1 MRRSL
6 KILAWTAG
14 GLALLLML
22 LIGTVLILGNTS
34 AGRVQIEK
42 LVARLTSGNVQLS
55 GLAGAFPTH
64 LTLEELK
71 LKDDAGVWLTAKKI
85 ELDWTPWSY
94 LEGRLQID
102 RLQVASVDMERLPQ
116 SSSTSASTSHGE
128 PSIPRIDVAQASL
141 NLVHLGAAMAGA
153 PTTLAANGSA
163 HLRSVRDMLFDA
175 SARRIDG
182 DGQYELHL
190 HFDAQRMDA
199 ALKLHEPA
207 NGPLENI
214 LSLPGLGALEA
225 TLNLAGLRSAERL
238 DLSLQAGELK
248 GHAEGSLNLSDLS
261 ADLAFA
267 FESAAVSPR
276 PDLGWDR
283 GVLRGRWH
291 GSVRSLNAEGHLEV
305 TRLRVPGQ
313 LQAAALTADLAADR
327 GKTDLHALI
336 QGLRIPGSQPK
347 LLEAD
352 PVKIDATVRLDDPA
366 RRVELTASHRLFVLK
381 GQAVTTGEQS
391 STLELRLPNLA
402 PLAAYAA
409 QDLRGSA
416 VINAQLAG
424 YPAATRIKLDANATL
439 TSGTQAWAGAVG
451 DRPRLEFSGVFK
463 DDSLSIDS
471 AKLSGRAILLS
482 ARGSVGTRGIDAR
495 WELSLP
501 DLSTVSA
508 VLAGNLKG
516 EGSVQGPMTALAADA
531 KLSSTLSLRG
541 SPSGDLTASVKARGL
556 PSAPNG
562 TLAVTGVLDEAPLN
576 LDISM
581 ERTAERV
588 FRADIHHA
596 TWKSAQAAGDLSLA
610 TDKQQVHGQ
619 ITLTIAQL
627 QDLQRLLGVEIAGS
641 LAGNL
646 ALQPDGQRTRARL
659 QVDAKDLT
667 LSGLAGS
674 VHVAGDGFTDSFAFK
689 AGLDLP
695 KLNGVAVNLGASGN
709 FNLDAQEIS
718 VASALGSYGGQ
729 EIRLLEPARI
739 YFGNGI
745 AVDLLKL
752 GAQKAELDVQGQIS
766 PTLAL
771 RATLR
776 QVQPALVNVFL
787 PNLLAAG
794 VIEAHADLHGSFK
807 APTGQIAVNA
817 LGVQSADDAA
827 LGLPPAN
834 IHVTAGLRGHT
845 ADIDARLD
853 AGSASQLTALGQ
865 APLAADGE
873 VDMKINGKVDVGLMN
888 AFLEARGQHASGQLD
903 IDATVTGNVAE
914 PEITGTLDLTNG
926 KINDYGRGVSL
937 TDIAAQ
943 IVGNHGTLQIKSFTA
958 AAAPGTVSMSGSVG
972 ILQKGIPVD
981 LQITARNA
989 QPLVS
994 KLITSNLNADLTIKG
1009 TARER
1014 LDVAGSMRLNRT
1026 LIGIPNGLP
1035 LNVAVLDVRRRG
1047 KKATVVRE
1055 KPLIIGLN
1063 VAVHAPDEIL
1073 VQGRGLDARMH
1084 GDLQISGT
1092 TDSPLVNGGFDL
1104 ERGTFSLASG
1114 RLNFTDGSVTFNGA
1128 GLQNKIDPTLDFT
1141 AQATIGDTTVIMHI
1155 TGLADAPVFDFSSNP
1170 AGKQQDDIMALLLFG
1185 APTQQLT
1192 PLQLAQVGAALASMS
1207 GVGGSNSLN
1216 PLVKI
1221 QKSLGLDRL
1230 NIGAGTTNPQTGQD
1244 TGASIEAGRYVSK
1257 RVYIEAKQST
1267 AGTSQLEADVDLT
1280 KHLRLQ
1286 TRLGNGTAVQ
1296 GTTPDNDPGTS
1307 IGLIYRFEY

>member
-1 MRRSL
+1 VRRSL
-6 KILAWTAG
+6 KIIAWVAG
-14 GLALLLML
+14 GLALLLTL
-22 LIGTVLILGNTS
+22 VVGSVLILGNTS

-42 LVARLTSGNVQLS
+42 LVARLTGGNVQLS
-55 GLAGAFPTH
+55 GLAGSFPSH

-71 LKDDAGVWLTAKKI
+71 LKDAAGVWLTAKKI
-85 ELDWTPWSY
+85 ELDWTPWDY

-116 SSSTSASTSHGE
+116 GPSTPSPGE
-128 PSIPRIDVAQASL
+128 ASIPRIDVAQASL
-141 NLVHLGAAMAGA
+141 NLVHLGAALAGA

-175 SARRIDG
+175 SARRMDG

-190 HFDAQRMDA
+190 HFDVQHMDA

-214 LSLPGLGALEA
+214 LSLPGLGALDA
-225 TLNLAGLRSAERL
+225 TLNLSGPRAAERL
-238 DLSLQAGELK
+238 ELSLQAGELK
-248 GHAEGSLNLSDLS
+248 GHAEGSLNVNDLS

-267 FESAAVSPR
+267 FESAAMSPR
-276 PDLGWDR
+276 PDLGWER
-283 GVLRGRWH
+283 GVLRGRWL
-291 GSVRSLNAEGHLEV
+291 GSLRSLNADGHLEV
-305 TRLRVPGQ
+305 ARLRVPGQ
-313 LQAAALTADLAADR
+313 LQVAALSADLAAER
-327 GKTDLHALI
+327 GKADLHALI

-352 PVKIDATVRLDDPA
+352 PVKIDASVRLDDPA
-366 RRVELTASHRLFVLK
+366 RRVEVTASHRLFDLK
-381 GQAVTTGEQS
+381 GQAITAGEQS
-391 STLELRLPNLA
+391 ATLDLRLPNLT

-424 YPAATRIKLDANATL
+424 YPATTRIKLDANATL
-439 TSGTQAWAGAVG
+439 TPGTQVWAAAVG
-451 DRPRLEFSGVFK
+451 DRARLEFSGAFK
-463 DDSLSIDS
+463 DDSLSIDT
-471 AKLSGRAILLS
+471 AKLSGRAIVLS
-482 ARGSVGTRGIDAR
+482 AKGSIGSRAIDGR

-501 DLSTVSA
+501 DLSIVSA

-516 EGSVQGPMTALAADA
+516 VGSVQGPMTALTADA
-531 KLSSTLSLRG
+531 KVTSSLSVRG
-541 SPSGDLTASVKARGL
+541 SQSGDLAADVKVRGL

-562 TLAVTGVLDEAPLN
+562 TLAATGTLDGAPLN
-576 LDISM
+576 VDVDVSM
-581 ERTAERV
+581 ERTPERV
-588 FRADIHHA
+588 LHAVIHRAA
-596 TWKSAQAAGDLSLA
+596 WKSAHAEGDLNLT
-610 TDKQQVHGQ
+610 TDKQQLHGQ
-619 ITLTIAQL
+619 LTVSVAQL
-627 QDLQRLLGVEIAGS
+627 QDLQRLLGVDIAGS

-646 ALQPDGQRTRARL
+646 GLQPDGARTRARL

-667 LSGLAGS
+667 FSGLAGS
-674 VHVAGDGFTDSFAFK
+674 VHLAGEGFTDAFAFK
-689 AGLDLP
+689 AGVDLP
-695 KLNGVAVNLGASGN
+695 KLNGVAVSLGASGN

-718 VASALGSYGGQ
+718 VASALGSYAGQ

-739 YFGNGI
+739 HFGNEI

-771 RATLR
+771 RASLR
-776 QVQPALVNVFL
+776 QVEPALVNAFI

-794 VIEAHADLHGSFK
+794 VIEAHADLHGSVT
-807 APTGQIAVNA
+807 APVGEISMSAV
-817 LGVQSADDAA
+817 GVQSADDAA

-853 AGSASQLTALGQ
+853 AGSASQMTALGK

-873 VDMKINGKVDVGLMN
+873 VNMKINGKTDMGLMN
-888 AFLEARGQHASGQLD
+888 AFLEARGQHASGQLN
-903 IDATVTGNVAE
+903 IDATVTGTVAE
-914 PEITGTLDLTNG
+914 PQITGTLDLKDG

-943 IVGNHGTLQIKSFTA
+943 IVGDQGTLLIKSFTA

-972 ILQKGIPVD
+972 VLQKGIPVD

-994 KLITSNLNADLTIKG
+994 KLITANLNADLTIKG

-1014 LDVAGSMRLNRT
+1014 LDVVGTMHLNRT
-1026 LIGIPNGLP
+1026 LIGIPNGMP

-1047 KKATVVRE
+1047 KKAAVVRE
-1055 KPLIIGLN
+1055 KPLVIGLN

-1073 VQGRGLDARMH
+1073 VQGRGLDARMR
-1084 GDLQISGT
+1084 GDLQVGGT
-1092 TDSPLVNGGFDL
+1092 TDSPLVTGGFDL
-1104 ERGTFSLASG
+1104 ERGTFSLATG
-1114 RLNFTDGSVTFNGA
+1114 RLNFTEGRVSFNGA
-1128 GLQNKIDPTLDFT
+1128 GLQNKIDPTLNFT
-1141 AQATIGDTTVIMHI
+1141 AQTSIGDTTATMTI

-1170 AGKQQDDIMALLLFG
+1170 SKPQDEIMALLLFG

-1230 NIGAGTTNPQTGQD
+1230 SIGAGTTNAQTGQD
-1244 TGASIEAGRYVSK
+1244 SGASIEAGRYVTK

-1267 AGTSQLEADVDLT
+1267 AGTSQVEADVDLT

-1307 IGLIYRFEY
+1307 VGLIYRFEY

>member
-6 KILAWTAG
+6 KIIAWIVG
-14 GLALLLML
+14 GLALLLVL
-22 LIGTVLILGNTS
+22 VIATVLIVGNTS

-55 GLAGAFPTH
+55 GLAGSLPNH

-71 LKDDAGVWLTAKKI
+71 LKDAAGVWLTAKKI
-85 ELDWTPWSY
+85 ELDWTPWAY

-116 SSSTSASTSHGE
+116 GSSTTTSHGE
-128 PSIPRIDVAQASL
+128 PSIPRIDVAQATLSV
-141 NLVHLGAAMAGA
+141 VHLGAALAGA
-153 PTTLAANGSA
+153 PTSLAANGSA

-225 TLNLAGLRSAERL
+225 TLNLGGLRAAEQL
-238 DLSLQAGELK
+238 ELSLQAGELK
-248 GHAEGSLNLSDLS
+248 GHAEGSLNLNDLS

-267 FESAAVSPR
+267 FEAAAMAPR
-276 PDLGWDR
+276 PDLGWER
-283 GVLRGRWH
+283 GVLHGRWR
-291 GSVRSLNAEGHLEV
+291 GSIRSLNAEGHLEV
-305 TRLRVPGQ
+305 ARLRVPGQ
-313 LQAAALTADLAADR
+313 LQAAALTVDLAADH
-327 GKTDLHALI
+327 GKAELHALI
-336 QGLRIPGSQPK
+336 QGLKIPGSQPR

-352 PVKIDATVRLDDPA
+352 PVKIDASVRLDDPA
-366 RRVELTASHRLFVLK
+366 RRVELTASHRLFGLK
-381 GQAVTTGEQS
+381 AQAVTAGEQS
-391 STLELRLPNLA
+391 ATLEVRLPNLT

-409 QDLRGSA
+409 QDVRGSA
-416 VINAQLAG
+416 VINAQLSG
-424 YPAATRIKLDANATL
+424 YPAVTHITLDASAAL
-439 TSGTQAWAGAVG
+439 MPGTQVWAGAVG
-451 DRPRLEFSGVFK
+451 DRARVEFSGALK
-463 DDSLSIDS
+463 DDSLSIDNV
-471 AKLSGRAILLS
+471 KLSSRAILLS
-482 ARGSVGTRGIDAR
+482 ASGSVGGRAIDGR

-508 VLAGNLKG
+508 VLAGSLAG
-516 EGSVQGPMTALAADA
+516 SGSVQGPVTALAVDA
-531 KLSSTLSLRG
+531 KLSSALSVRG
-541 SPSGDLTASVKARGL
+541 SPSGNLAADVKVRGL

-562 TLAVTGVLDEAPLN
+562 TLAATGVLDEAQLN
-576 LDISM
+576 VDVSM
-581 ERTAERV
+581 ERSAEHV
-588 FRADIHHA
+588 LHAAIHRA
-596 TWKSAQAAGDLSLA
+596 TWKSAQVEGDLNLA

-619 ITLTIAQL
+619 LALSVAQL
-627 QDLQRLLGVEIAGS
+627 QDLQRILGMDIAGS
-641 LAGNL
+641 LVGSL
-646 ALQPDGQRTRARL
+646 GLRPDGQRTRAQL
-659 QVDAKDLT
+659 KVDAKDLT
-667 LSGLAGS
+667 LGGLAGS
-674 VHVAGDGFTDSFAFK
+674 VHLAGEGFTDSFAFK
-689 AGLDLP
+689 AALDLP
-695 KLNGVAVNLGASGN
+695 KLNGVAVALGASGN
-709 FNLDAQEIS
+709 FNLDAREIS

-739 YFGNGI
+739 NFGNGI

-771 RATLR
+771 RASLK
-776 QVQPALVNVFL
+776 QVQPALVNVFM

-794 VIEAHADLHGSFK
+794 VIEAHADLHGSVK
-807 APTGQIAVNA
+807 APVGEVTVNA

-834 IHVTAGLRGHT
+834 IRVTAGLRGHT
-845 ADIDARLD
+845 ADIDARLE

-903 IDATVTGNVAE
+903 IDATVTGNVAA
-914 PEITGTLDLTNG
+914 PQINGALDLKNG

-943 IVGNHGTLQIKSFTA
+943 IVGNEGTLQIKSFTA
-958 AAAPGTVSMSGSVG
+958 SAAPGTVSMSGSVG

-1014 LDVAGSMRLNRT
+1014 LDVAGSMHLNRT

-1047 KKATVVRE
+1047 KKKPVAPQ
-1055 KPLIIGLN
+1055 KPLVIGLN
-1063 VAVHAPDEIL
+1063 VAVQAPDEIL

-1092 TDSPLVNGGFDL
+1092 TESPFVSGGFDL
-1104 ERGTFSLASG
+1104 ERGTFSLATG
-1114 RLNFTDGSVTFNGA
+1114 RLNFTEGRVSFNGA

-1141 AQATIGDTTVIMHI
+1141 AQTTIGDTTATMHI
-1155 TGLADAPVFDFSSNP
+1155 TGLADAPVFDFSSSP
-1170 AGKQQDDIMALLLFG
+1170 LKPQDEIMALLLFG

-1230 NIGAGTTNPQTGQD
+1230 SIGAGTTNTQTGQD
-1244 TGASIEAGRYVSK
+1244 SGASIEAGRYVSK

-1267 AGTSQLEADVDLT
+1267 AGTSQLQADVDLT

>member
-1 MRRSL
+1 M
-6 KILAWTAG
+6 AG
-14 GLALLLML
+14 ALTLLLVL
-22 LIGTVLILGNTS
+22 VIGTVLILGNTS

-42 LVARLTSGNVQLS
+42 LVARLTGGNVQLS
-55 GLAGAFPTH
+55 GLAGSFPRH
-64 LTLEELK
+64 LTLEELQ
-71 LKDDAGVWLTAKKI
+71 LKDAAGVWLTARKI
-85 ELDWTPWSY
+85 ELDWTPWAY
-94 LEGRLQID
+94 LEGRLQVD

-116 SSSTSASTSHGE
+116 GSSTPNQGE
-128 PSIPRIDVAQASL
+128 VSIPRIDVTQASL
-141 NLVHLGAAMAGA
+141 SQVHLGAALAGA
-153 PTTLAANGSA
+153 PATLAANGSA
-163 HLRSVRDMLFDA
+163 HLRSVRDMLFDG

-190 HFDAQRMDA
+190 HFDARRMDA
-199 ALKLHEPA
+199 VLKLHEPA
-207 NGPLENI
+207 DGPLENI

-225 TLNLAGLRSAERL
+225 TLNLEGLRAAEQL
-238 DLSLQAGELK
+238 ELSLQAGELK
-248 GHAEGSLNLSDLS
+248 GHAQGSFNLDDLS

-267 FESAAVSPR
+267 FESAAMSPR
-276 PDLGWDR
+276 PDLGWER
-283 GVLRGRWH
+283 GVLRGRWR
-291 GSVRSLNAEGHLEV
+291 GSVRSLNAQGHLEIA
-305 TRLRVPGQ
+305 RLRVPGQ
-313 LQAAALTADLAADR
+313 FQAAALTADLAADH

-336 QGLRIPGSQPK
+336 SGVRIPGSQPK

-352 PVKIDATVRLDDPA
+352 PVKLDASVRLDDPA
-366 RRVELTASHRLFVLK
+366 RRVELTASHRLFSLK
-381 GQAVTTGEQS
+381 GQAVTAGEQS
-391 STLELRLPNLA
+391 AALELRLPNLA

-409 QDLRGSA
+409 QDVRGSA

-424 YPAATRIKLDANATL
+424 YPAVTRIKLNANATL
-439 TSGTQAWAGAVG
+439 TPGTQVWSGAVG
-451 DRPRLEFSGVFK
+451 DQARLEFSGAFK
-463 DDSLSIDS
+463 DDSLSIDNV
-471 AKLSGRAILLS
+471 KLSGRAVSLS
-482 ARGSVGTRGIDAR
+482 ANGSIGSRAIDGR

-501 DLSTVSA
+501 DLSVVSA

-516 EGSVQGPMTALAADA
+516 VGSLQGPMTALTADA
-531 KLSSTLSLRG
+531 KLTSALSVRG
-541 SPSGDLTASVKARGL
+541 SPSGDLAADVKVRGL
-556 PSAPNG
+556 PSTPNG
-562 TLAVTGVLDEAPLN
+562 TLAVKGTLDGAPLN
-576 LDISM
+576 IDVSM

-588 FRADIHHA
+588 LHAAIHRAD
-596 TWKSAQAAGDLSLA
+596 WKSAHAEGDLNLT
-610 TDKQQVHGQ
+610 TDKQQLHGQ
-619 ITLTIAQL
+619 LTVSVAQL
-627 QDLQRLLGVEIAGS
+627 KDLQRLLGVDIAGS

-646 ALQPDGQRTRARL
+646 GLQPDGQRTRARL

-674 VHVAGDGFTDSFAFK
+674 VHLAGEGFTDAFAFK

-695 KLNGVAVNLGASGN
+695 KLNGVAVSLGASGN

-729 EIRLLEPARI
+729 EIRLLEPTRI
-739 YFGNGI
+739 HFGNGF
-745 AVDLLKL
+745 AVDQLKL
-752 GAQKAELDVQGQIS
+752 GAQKAELDVQGQIA

-771 RATLR
+771 RASLR
-776 QVQPALVNVFL
+776 QVQPALVNVFI

-794 VIEAHADLHGSFK
+794 VIEAHADLHGSFE
-807 APTGQIAVNA
+807 APLGEISMSA

-834 IHVTAGLRGHT
+834 IHITAGLRGHT

-853 AGSASQLTALGQ
+853 AGTASQMTALGQ

-873 VDMKINGKVDVGLMN
+873 VDMKINGKTDMGLMN

-903 IDATVTGNVAE
+903 IDATITGNVAA
-914 PEITGTLDLTNG
+914 PQITGTLDLKNG

-937 TDIAAQ
+937 TDITAQ
-943 IVGNHGTLQIKSFTA
+943 IVGNEGTLQIKSFTA
-958 AAAPGTVSMSGSVG
+958 SAAPGTVSMSGSVG

-981 LQITARNA
+981 LQLTARNA

-994 KLITSNLNADLTIKG
+994 KLITANLNADLTIKG

-1014 LDVAGSMRLNRT
+1014 LDVAGSMHLNRT

-1047 KKATVVRE
+1047 TKVAAVRE
-1055 KPLIIGLN
+1055 KPLIVGLN

-1092 TDSPLVNGGFDL
+1092 TDSPLVNGSFDL

-1114 RLNFTDGSVTFNGA
+1114 RLNFTDGRVTFNGA

-1185 APTQQLT
+1185 APAQQLT

-1216 PLVKI
+1216 PLVRI

-1257 RVYIEAKQST
+1257 RIYIEAKQST
-1267 AGTSQLEADVDLT
+1267 AGTSQVEADVDLT

-1307 IGLIYRFEY
+1307 VGLIYRFEY

>member
-6 KILAWTAG
+6 KIVAWIAG
-14 GLALLLML
+14 GLALLLTL
-22 LIGTVLILGNTS
+22 VIGTVLILGNTS
-34 AGRVQIEK
+34 VGRVQIEK
-42 LVARLTSGNVQLS
+42 LVARLTGGNVQLS
-55 GLAGAFPTH
+55 GLAGSFPSH
-64 LTLEELK
+64 LTLAELK
-71 LKDDAGVWLTAKKI
+71 LKDAAGVWLTAKKI
-85 ELDWTPWSY
+85 ELDWTPWAY

-102 RLQVASVDMERLPQ
+102 RLQVADVDMERLPQ
-116 SSSTSASTSHGE
+116 ASSTPSQGE
-128 PSIPRIDVAQASL
+128 VSIPRIDVAQASL
-141 NLVHLGAAMAGA
+141 NQVHLGAALAGVPA
-153 PTTLAANGSA
+153 TLAANGSA

-182 DGQYELHL
+182 EGQYELHL

-199 ALKLHEPA
+199 SLKLHEPA

-225 TLNLAGLRSAERL
+225 TLNLGGARAAEHL
-238 DLSLQAGELK
+238 ELSLQAGELK
-248 GHAEGSLNLSDLS
+248 GHAEGSLNLDELS

-276 PDLGWDR
+276 PDLGWER
-283 GVLRGRWH
+283 GELRGRWL
-291 GSVRSLNAEGHLEV
+291 GSVRSLNAEGHLEIA
-305 TRLRVPGQ
+305 RLRVPGP
-313 LQAAALTADLAADR
+313 LQVAALTADLAADH
-327 GKTDLHALI
+327 GKADLHALI

-352 PVKIDATVRLDDPA
+352 PVKLDASVRLDDPA
-366 RRVELTASHRLFVLK
+366 RRVELSASHRLFGLK
-381 GQAVTTGEQS
+381 GQAVTAGEQS
-391 STLELRLPNLA
+391 ATLELRLPNLT
-402 PLAAYAA
+402 PLAAYAS
-409 QDLRGSA
+409 QDLHGSA
-416 VINAQLAG
+416 VVNAQLAG

-439 TSGTQAWAGAVG
+439 IPGTQVWAGAVG
-451 DRPRLEFSGVFK
+451 DQARLEFSGAFK
-463 DDSLSIDS
+463 DDSLSVDS
-471 AKLSGRAILLS
+471 AKLSGRAIVLS
-482 ARGSVGTRGIDAR
+482 ASGRVASSAIDGR

-501 DLSTVSA
+501 DLRAVSA
-508 VLAGNLKG
+508 VLVGNLKG
-516 EGSVQGPMTALAADA
+516 VGSVQGPITALAADA
-531 KLSSTLSLRG
+531 KLTSTLSVRG
-541 SPSGDLTASVKARGL
+541 SPSGDLSADVKVRGL

-562 TLAVTGVLDEAPLN
+562 TLAATGTLDGAPLN
-576 LDISM
+576 VAVDVAM
-581 ERTAERV
+581 ERTPERAMHAV
-588 FRADIHHA
+588 IHRAD
-596 TWKSAQAAGDLSLA
+596 WKSAHAEGDLNLT
-610 TDKQQVHGQ
+610 TDKQQLRGQ
-619 ITLTIAQL
+619 VSVSVGQL
-627 QDLQRLLGVEIAGS
+627 KDLQRLLGVDIAGS

-646 ALQPDGQRTRARL
+646 GLQPDGQRTRARL
-659 QVDAKDLT
+659 LVDAKDLT
-667 LSGLAGS
+667 FSGLTGTVHLAGE
-674 VHVAGDGFTDSFAFK
+674 GFTDAFAFK

-695 KLNGVAVNLGASGN
+695 KFNGVAATLGASGN

-718 VASALGSYGGQ
+718 VASALGSYAGQ

-739 YFGNGI
+739 HFGNGL
-745 AVDLLKL
+745 AVDVLKL
-752 GAQKAELDVQGQIS
+752 GAQSAELDVQGQIS

-771 RATLR
+771 RVSLR
-776 QVQPALVNVFL
+776 QVQPALVNVFV

-794 VIEAHADLHGSFK
+794 VIEAHADLHGSLE
-807 APTGQIAVNA
+807 APVGEISLSA
-817 LGVQSADDAA
+817 LGIESADDAA
-827 LGLPPAN
+827 LGLPAAN

-853 AGSASQLTALGQ
+853 AGSASQMTALGQ

-873 VDMKINGKVDVGLMN
+873 VNMKINGKTDMGLMN
-888 AFLEARGQHASGQLD
+888 AFLEARGQHASGELD
-903 IDATVTGNVAE
+903 IDATVTGDVAS
-914 PEITGTLDLTNG
+914 PQINGTLDLKNG

-943 IVGNHGTLQIKSFTA
+943 IVGNAGTLQIKTFTA
-958 AAAPGTVSMSGSVG
+958 TAAPGTVSMSGSVG

-994 KLITSNLNADLTIKG
+994 KLITANLNADLTIKG

-1014 LDVAGSMRLNRT
+1014 LDVAGSMHLNRT
-1026 LIGIPNGLP
+1026 LIGIPNGMP

-1047 KKATVVRE
+1047 KKTPVVRE

-1063 VAVHAPDEIL
+1063 VAVNAPDEIL

-1084 GDLQISGT
+1084 GDLQIGGT
-1092 TDSPLVNGGFDL
+1092 TDTPFVTGGFDL
-1104 ERGTFSLASG
+1104 ERGTFSLATG
-1114 RLNFTDGSVTFNGA
+1114 RLNFTEGRVSFNGE

-1141 AQATIGDTTVIMHI
+1141 ASAVIGDTTATMHI
-1155 TGLADAPVFDFSSNP
+1155 TGFADAPVFDFGSTP
-1170 AGKQQDDIMALLLFG
+1170 YKPPDEVMALLLFG

-1192 PLQLAQVGAALASMS
+1192 ALQLAQVGAALASMS

-1230 NIGAGTTNPQTGQD
+1230 SIGAGTTNPQTGQD

-1257 RVYIEAKQST
+1257 RIYIEAKQST
-1267 AGTSQLEADVDLT
+1267 AGTSQVEADVDLT

>member
-1 MRRSL
+1 VRRSL
-6 KILAWTAG
+6 KIIAWVAG
-14 GLALLLML
+14 GLALLLTL
-22 LIGTVLILGNTS
+22 VVGSVLILGNTS

-42 LVARLTSGNVQLS
+42 LVARLTGGNVQLS
-55 GLAGAFPTH
+55 GLAGSFPSH

-71 LKDDAGVWLTAKKI
+71 LKDAAGVWLTAKKI
-85 ELDWTPWSY
+85 ELDWTPWGY
-94 LEGRLQID
+94 LDGRLQID

-116 SSSTSASTSHGE
+116 GSSTPSQGE
-128 PSIPRIDVAQASL
+128 ASIPRIDVAQASL
-141 NLVHLGAAMAGA
+141 DLVHLGAALAGVPA
-153 PTTLAANGSA
+153 TLAANGSA

-175 SARRIDG
+175 SARRVDG
-182 DGQYELHL
+182 DGHYELHL

-214 LSLPGLGALEA
+214 LSLPGLGALEV
-225 TLNLAGLRSAERL
+225 TLNLGGPRSAEHL
-238 DLSLQAGELK
+238 ELSLQAGELK
-248 GHAEGSLNLSDLS
+248 GHAEGSFNLDDLS
-261 ADLAFA
+261 ADLAFD
-267 FESAAVSPR
+267 FDSAAMSPR
-276 PDLGWDR
+276 PDLAWER

-291 GSVRSLNAEGHLEV
+291 GSVRSLNADGHLEV
-305 TRLRVPGQ
+305 ARLRVPGQ
-313 LQAAALTADLAADR
+313 LQVAALSADLAAEH
-327 GKTDLHALI
+327 GKADLHALI

-352 PVKIDATVRLDDPA
+352 PVKIDASVRLDDPA
-366 RRVELTASHRLFVLK
+366 RRVAVTASHRLFALK
-381 GQAVTTGEQS
+381 GQAITAGEQS
-391 STLELRLPNLA
+391 ATLELRLPNLT

-409 QDLRGSA
+409 QDLRGNA

-424 YPAATRIKLDANATL
+424 YPAATRVKLDADATL
-439 TSGTQAWAGAVG
+439 TPGTQVWAAAVG
-451 DRPRLEFSGVFK
+451 DRARVEFSGAFK
-463 DDSLSIDS
+463 DDSLSIDT
-471 AKLSGRAILLS
+471 AKLSGRAIVLS
-482 ARGSVGTRGIDAR
+482 ANGSIGSRAVDGR

-501 DLSTVSA
+501 DLSVISA
-508 VLAGNLKG
+508 VLAGSLKG
-516 EGSVQGPMTALAADA
+516 AGSVQGPMTALAADA
-531 KLSSTLSLRG
+531 KLTSKLSVRG
-541 SPSGDLTASVKARGL
+541 SQSGELAADVKVRGL

-562 TLAVTGVLDEAPLN
+562 TLAATGTLDGSPLN
-576 LDISM
+576 LDVDVAM
-581 ERTAERV
+581 ERTPERALHAV
-588 FRADIHHA
+588 IHRAA
-596 TWKSAQAAGDLSLA
+596 WKSAHAEGDLNLT
-610 TDKQQVHGQ
+610 TDKQQLHGQ
-619 ITLTIAQL
+619 LTVSVGQL
-627 QDLQRLLGVEIAGS
+627 QDLQRLLGVDIAGS

-646 ALQPDGQRTRARL
+646 GLQPDGARTRARL

-667 LSGLAGS
+667 LSGVAGS
-674 VHVAGDGFTDSFAFK
+674 VHLAGEGFTDAFAFK

-695 KLNGVAVNLGASGN
+695 KLNGVAVSLGASGN
-709 FNLDAQEIS
+709 FNLDAQEVS
-718 VASALGSYGGQ
+718 VASALGSYAGQ
-729 EIRLLEPARI
+729 EIRLLEPVRI
-739 YFGNGI
+739 HFGNGI

-771 RATLR
+771 RASLR
-776 QVQPALVNVFL
+776 GVQPALVNVFM

-794 VIEAHADLHGSFK
+794 VIEAQADLHGSVT
-807 APTGQIAVNA
+807 APLGEISLSA
-817 LGVQSADDAA
+817 LGIESADDAA
-827 LGLPPAN
+827 LGLPAAN

-853 AGSASQLTALGQ
+853 AGSASQMTARGQ

-873 VDMKINGKVDVGLMN
+873 VNMKINGKTDMGLMN
-888 AFLEARGQHASGQLD
+888 AFLEARGQHASGHLD
-903 IDATVTGNVAE
+903 IDATITGNVAS
-914 PEITGTLDLTNG
+914 PQINGTLELKDG

-943 IVGNHGTLQIKSFTA
+943 IVGDQGTLLIKSFTA
-958 AAAPGTVSMSGSVG
+958 TAAPGTVSMNGSVG
-972 ILQKGIPVD
+972 VLQKGIPVD

-994 KLITSNLNADLTIKG
+994 KLITANLNADLTIKG

-1014 LDVAGSMRLNRT
+1014 LDVVGSMHLNRT

-1047 KKATVVRE
+1047 KKAPVVRE

-1063 VAVHAPDEIL
+1063 VAVQAPDEVL
-1073 VQGRGLDARMH
+1073 VKGRGLDARMR

-1092 TDSPLVNGGFDL
+1092 TDTPFVTGGFDL
-1104 ERGTFSLASG
+1104 DRGSFSLATG
-1114 RLNFTDGSVTFNGA
+1114 RLNFTEGRVSFNGE

-1141 AQATIGDTTVIMHI
+1141 ASAVIGDTTANMHI
-1155 TGLADAPVFDFSSNP
+1155 TGFADAPVFDFSSTP
-1170 AGKQQDDIMALLLFG
+1170 PKQQDDIMALLLFG

-1192 PLQLAQVGAALASMS
+1192 PLQLAQVGVALASMS

-1230 NIGAGTTNPQTGQD
+1230 SIGAGTTNAQTGQD
-1244 TGASIEAGRYVSK
+1244 SGASIEAGRYVSK
-1257 RVYIEAKQST
+1257 RVYIEAKQT
-1267 AGTSQLEADVDLT
+1267 TGGTSQVEADVDLT

>member
-6 KILAWTAG
+6 KIAAWLAG

-22 LIGTVLILGNTS
+22 AIATVLIVGNTS

-42 LVARLTSGNVQLS
+42 LVARLTNGNVRLS
-55 GLAGAFPTH
+55 GLAGSFPSH
-64 LTLEELK
+64 LTLEELE
-71 LKDDAGVWLTAKKI
+71 LSDAAGIWLTARKI
-85 ELDWTPWSY
+85 ELDWTPWGY
-94 LEGRLQID
+94 LEDRLQID

-116 SSSTSASTSHGE
+116 SSSATSSHGE

-141 NLVHLGAAMAGA
+141 NVVHLGPALAGA
-153 PTTLAANGSA
+153 PATLAANGSA

-225 TLNLAGLRSAERL
+225 TLNLSGPRAAEQL
-238 DLSLQAGELK
+238 ELSLQAGELK
-248 GHAEGSLNLSDLS
+248 GHAEGSLNLNDLS
-261 ADLAFA
+261 ANLAFA
-267 FESAAVSPR
+267 FESAALSPR
-276 PDLGWDR
+276 PDLGWER
-283 GVLRGRWH
+283 GVLRGRWR
-291 GSVRSLNAEGHLEV
+291 GSIHSPNAEGHLEV
-305 TRLRVPGQ
+305 ARLRLPGQ
-313 LQAAALTADLAADR
+313 LQSAALTADLTADG
-327 GKTDLHALI
+327 GKADLHALI
-336 QGLRIPGSQPK
+336 QGLKIPGSQPR
-347 LLEAD
+347 LLETD
-352 PVKIDATVRLDDPA
+352 PVKIDASMRLDDPS
-366 RRVELTASHRLFVLK
+366 RRVELTVSHRLFGLK
-381 GQAVTTGEQS
+381 GQAVTAGEQS
-391 STLELRLPNLA
+391 ATMELRLPSLA

-409 QDLRGSA
+409 QKLNGSA

-424 YPAATRIKLDANATL
+424 YPAATRIKLDANATI
-439 TSGTQAWAGAVG
+439 TPGTEIWASAVG
-451 DRPRLEFSGVFK
+451 DRARLEFSGAFK
-463 DDSLSIDS
+463 DDLLSIDS
-471 AKLSGRAILLS
+471 VKLSGRALVLS
-482 ARGSVGTRGIDAR
+482 ASGSIGSRSMDGR
-495 WELSLP
+495 WQLSLP

-508 VLAGNLKG
+508 VLAGSLQG
-516 EGSVQGPMTALAADA
+516 SGSVQGPLTALAADA
-531 KLSSTLSLRG
+531 KLSSTLSVRG
-541 SPSGDLTASVKARGL
+541 SPSGDLAADVKVRGL

-562 TLAVTGVLDEAPLN
+562 TLVAKGNLDGAPLSV
-576 LDISM
+576 DVSM

-588 FRADIHHA
+588 VHAVIHHA
-596 TWKSAQAAGDLSLA
+596 AWKSAHAEGDLNLT
-610 TDKQQVHGQ
+610 TDKQQLHGQ
-619 ITLTIAQL
+619 VTLTVAQL
-627 QDLQRLLGVEIAGS
+627 QDLQRLLGLDIAGS

-646 ALQPDGQRTRARL
+646 RLQPQGGRTRAQL
-659 QVDAKDLT
+659 NVDAKELT
-667 LSGLAGS
+667 VSGLAGS
-674 VHVAGDGFTDSFAFK
+674 VHVAGEGFTDSFAFK
-689 AGLDLP
+689 ADLDLP
-695 KLNGVAVNLGASGN
+695 KLNATKVSLDASGN
-709 FNLDAQEIS
+709 FNLDAREIS
-718 VASALGSYGGQ
+718 VDSALGAYGGQ

-739 YFGNGI
+739 HMGNGI
-745 AVDLLKL
+745 AVDSLKL
-752 GAQKAELDVQGQIS
+752 GAQQAELDVQGQFS
-766 PTLAL
+766 PSLAL

-776 QVQPALVNVFL
+776 RVQPALVNVFI

-794 VIEAHADLHGSFK
+794 VIDAHADLHGSVT
-807 APTGQIAVNA
+807 APEGEITVNA

-834 IHVTAGLRGHT
+834 IRVTAGLRGHT

-853 AGSASQLTALGQ
+853 AGSASQLTALGR

-873 VDMKINGKVDVGLMN
+873 VDMKINGKADVGLMN

-903 IDATVTGNVAE
+903 IDATVTGTVAA
-914 PEITGTLDLTNG
+914 PQITGTLDLKSG
-926 KINDYGRGVSL
+926 KINDYARGISL

-943 IVGNHGTLQIKSFTA
+943 IVGDEGALQIKSFTA
-958 AAAPGTVSMSGSVG
+958 SAAPGTVSMSGSVG

-1009 TARER
+1009 TARAR
-1014 LDVAGSMRLNRT
+1014 LDIAGSMHLNRT
-1026 LIGIPNGLP
+1026 LIGIPNGMP

-1047 KKATVVRE
+1047 KKKPVVRE
-1055 KPLIIGLN
+1055 KPLVIGLN
-1063 VAVHAPDEIL
+1063 VTVQAPDEIL
-1073 VQGRGLDARMH
+1073 VQGRGLDARMR

-1092 TDSPLVNGGFDL
+1092 TESPLVNGGFDL

-1114 RLNFTDGSVTFNGA
+1114 RLNFTDGRVSFNGA

-1230 NIGAGTTNPQTGQD
+1230 SIGAGTTNPQTGQD
-1244 TGASIEAGRYVSK
+1244 SGASIEAGRYVSK
-1257 RVYIEAKQST
+1257 RIYIEAKQST

>member
-1 MRRSL
+1 M
-6 KILAWTAG
+6 AWITG

-22 LIGTVLILGNTS
+22 AIATVLIVGNTS

-55 GLAGAFPTH
+55 GLAGSFPSH

-71 LKDDAGVWLTAKKI
+71 LSDSAGVWLTARKI

-102 RLQVASVDMERLPQ
+102 RLQVASIDMERLPQ
-116 SSSTSASTSHGE
+116 SSSTTTSHGE
-128 PSIPRIDVAQASL
+128 ASIPRIDVAQATLSV
-141 NLVHLGAAMAGA
+141 VHLGAALAGA
-153 PTTLAANGSA
+153 PASLAANGSA

-225 TLNLAGLRSAERL
+225 TLNLSGPRAAEQL
-238 DLSLQAGELK
+238 ELSLQAGELN
-248 GHAEGSLNLSDLS
+248 GHAQGSLNLNDLS

-283 GVLRGRWH
+283 GVLRGRWN
-291 GSVRSLNAEGHLEV
+291 GSLRSLNAEGHLEV
-305 TRLRVPGQ
+305 ARLRVPGQ
-313 LQAAALTADLAADR
+313 LQAAAVSADVAADH
-327 GKTDLHALI
+327 GKADLHALI
-336 QGLRIPGSQPK
+336 QGLGIPGSQPK

-352 PVKIDATVRLDDPA
+352 PVKLDASIRLDDPA
-366 RRVELTASHRLFVLK
+366 RPLELTASHRLFALK
-381 GQAVTTGEQS
+381 GQAVTAGEQS
-391 STLELRLPNLA
+391 STLELRLPNLT
-402 PLAAYAA
+402 PLAVYAA
-409 QDLRGSA
+409 QDLHGSA

-424 YPAATRIKLDANATL
+424 YPEDTRIKLDANATL
-439 TSGTQAWAGAVG
+439 TPGTQVWAGAVG
-451 DRPRLEFSGVFK
+451 DRARLEFSGAFK
-463 DDSLSIDS
+463 DDSLSIDDV
-471 AKLSGRAILLS
+471 KLSGRAILLS
-482 ARGSVGTRGIDAR
+482 ARGSVGRQGIDGR

-516 EGSVQGPMTALAADA
+516 VGSVQGPMTALAADA
-531 KLSSTLSLRG
+531 KLSSTLSVRG
-541 SPSGDLTASVKARGL
+541 SPSGDLSADVKVRGL

-562 TLAVTGVLDEAPLN
+562 TLAAKGTLDGSPLN
-576 LDISM
+576 VDVSM

-588 FRADIHHA
+588 LHAVIHQA
-596 TWKSAQAAGDLSLA
+596 TWKSAHAEGDLSLT
-610 TDKQQVHGQ
+610 TDKQQLHGQ
-619 ITLTIAQL
+619 LTVSVAQL
-627 QDLQRLLGVEIAGS
+627 QDLQRLLGAEIDGS

-646 ALQPDGQRTRARL
+646 ALQPEGQRTRARL

-667 LSGLAGS
+667 MSGLAGS
-674 VHVAGDGFTDSFAFK
+674 VHLAGEGFTDSFAFK

-695 KLNGVAVNLGASGN
+695 KLNGVAVSLGASGS
-709 FNLDAQEIS
+709 FNLDAEEIS
-718 VASALGSYGGQ
+718 LASALGSYAGQ
-729 EIRLLEPARI
+729 EIRLLEPTRI
-739 YFGNGI
+739 HFGNAI
-745 AVDLLKL
+745 AVDSLKL

-771 RATLR
+771 RASLR
-776 QVQPALVNVFL
+776 EVQPALVNVFL

-794 VIEAHADLHGSFK
+794 VIEAHADLHGSVK
-807 APTGQIAVNA
+807 APMGEITVNA

-853 AGSASQLTALGQ
+853 AGSASQLTAVGQ

-873 VDMKINGKVDVGLMN
+873 VNMKINGKTDMGLMN

-903 IDATVTGNVAE
+903 IDATVTGNVAA
-914 PEITGTLDLTNG
+914 PQINGSLDLKNG
-926 KINDYGRGVSL
+926 KFNDYGRGVSV

-943 IVGNHGTLQIKSFTA
+943 IVGSEGALQIKSFTA
-958 AAAPGTVSMSGSVG
+958 SAAPGTVSMSGSVG

-994 KLITSNLNADLTIKG
+994 KLITANLNADLTIKG

-1014 LDVAGSMRLNRT
+1014 LDVAGSLHLNRT
-1026 LIGIPNGLP
+1026 LIGIPNGMP

-1047 KKATVVRE
+1047 KKAPVVPE

-1063 VAVHAPDEIL
+1063 VTVQAPDEIL
-1073 VQGRGLDARMH
+1073 VQGRGLDARMR

-1092 TDSPLVNGGFDL
+1092 TESPLVNGKFEL
-1104 ERGTFSLASG
+1104 ERGTFSLATS
-1114 RLNFTDGSVTFNGA
+1114 RLNFTDGSVSFNGA

-1141 AQATIGDTTVIMHI
+1141 AQAVIGDTTATMHI
-1155 TGLADAPVFDFSSNP
+1155 TGFADAPVFDFSSTP
-1170 AGKQQDDIMALLLFG
+1170 AKQQDDIMALLLFG

-1230 NIGAGTTNPQTGQD
+1230 SIGAGATNAQTGQD
-1244 TGASIEAGRYVSK
+1244 SGASIEAGRYISK

-1267 AGTSQLEADVDLT
+1267 AGTSQVEADVDLT

>member
-1 MRRSL
+1 M
-6 KILAWTAG
+6 AG

-22 LIGTVLILGNTS
+22 AIATLLIVGNTS

-55 GLAGAFPTH
+55 GLAGSFPSH

-71 LKDDAGVWLTAKKI
+71 LRDSAGVWLTARKI

-102 RLQVASVDMERLPQ
+102 RLLVASIDMERLPQ
-116 SSSTSASTSHGE
+116 SSSTTTSQGE
-128 PSIPRIDVAQASL
+128 ASIPRIDVAQATLSD
-141 NLVHLGAAMAGA
+141 VHLGAALAGA
-153 PTTLAANGSA
+153 PASLAANGSA

-225 TLNLAGLRSAERL
+225 TLNLAGARSAERL

-248 GHAEGSLNLSDLS
+248 GHAEGSLNLNDLS

-276 PDLGWDR
+276 PDLGWEQ
-283 GVLRGRWH
+283 GVLRGRWL
-291 GSVRSLNAEGHLEV
+291 GSLRSLNAEGHLEV
-305 TRLRVPGQ
+305 ARLRVPGQ
-313 LQAAALTADLAADR
+313 LQAAALTADVGAVQ
-327 GKTDLHALI
+327 GKADLHALI
-336 QGLRIPGSQPK
+336 RGLRIPGSQPK

-352 PVKIDATVRLDDPA
+352 PVKIDASVRLDDPA
-366 RRVELTASHRLFVLK
+366 RRVELTASHRLFDLK
-381 GQAVTTGEQS
+381 GQAVTAGEQS
-391 STLELRLPNLA
+391 ATLDLRLPNVG
-402 PLAAYAA
+402 PFAAYAA

-416 VINAQLAG
+416 VISAQLAG
-424 YPAATRIKLDANATL
+424 YPAVTRIKLDANATL
-439 TSGTQAWAGAVG
+439 TPGTQVWAPAVG
-451 DRPRLEFSGVFK
+451 DRARLEFSGAYK
-463 DDSLSIDS
+463 DDVLSIDDV
-471 AKLSGRAILLS
+471 KFSGRAILLS
-482 ARGSVGTRGIDAR
+482 ARGSVGSRGIDGR
-495 WELSLP
+495 WEFALP
-501 DLSTVSA
+501 DLSVVSA

-516 EGSVQGPMTALAADA
+516 VGSVQGPLTALAADA
-531 KLSSTLSLRG
+531 KLSSTLSVRG
-541 SPSGDLTASVKARGL
+541 SPSGDLSADVKMRGL

-562 TLAVTGVLDEAPLN
+562 TLTAKGTLDGAPLN
-576 LDISM
+576 VDVSM

-588 FRADIHHA
+588 LHAVIHQA
-596 TWKSAQAAGDLSLA
+596 AWKSAHAEGDLNLT
-610 TDKQQVHGQ
+610 TDKQQLHGQ
-619 ITLTIAQL
+619 LTVSVAQL

-646 ALQPDGQRTRARL
+646 ALQPEGQRTRARL

-674 VHVAGDGFTDSFAFK
+674 VHLAGEGFTDSFAFK
-689 AGLDLP
+689 AGVDLP
-695 KLNGVAVNLGASGN
+695 KLKGVAVTLGASGN
-709 FNLDAQEIS
+709 LNLDAQEIS
-718 VASALGSYGGQ
+718 VASALGSYAGQ
-729 EIRLLEPARI
+729 EIRLLEPAQI
-739 YFGNGI
+739 HFGNSVS
-745 AVDLLKL
+745 VDLLKL

-771 RATLR
+771 RASLR

-794 VIEAHADLHGSFK
+794 VIEAHADLHGSVT
-807 APTGQIAVNA
+807 APTGEIAVNA
-817 LGVQSADDAA
+817 LGVESADDAA

-834 IHVTAGLRGHT
+834 IHITAGLRGHT

-865 APLAADGE
+865 APLAADGD

-903 IDATVTGNVAE
+903 IDATVTGDVAA
-914 PEITGTLDLTNG
+914 PQITGTLDLKNG

-943 IVGNHGTLQIKSFTA
+943 IVGNEGSLQIKSFTA
-958 AAAPGTVSMSGSVG
+958 SAAPGTVSMSGSVG

-994 KLITSNLNADLTIKG
+994 KLITANLNADLTIKG

-1014 LDVAGSMRLNRT
+1014 LDVAGSMHLNRT

-1047 KKATVVRE
+1047 TKAPPVRE

-1063 VAVHAPDEIL
+1063 VAVQAPDEVL
-1073 VQGRGLDARMH
+1073 VQGRGLDARMR
-1084 GDLQISGT
+1084 GDLQIGGT
-1092 TDSPLVNGGFDL
+1092 TDSPFVTGGFNL
-1104 ERGTFSLASG
+1104 ERGTFSLATG
-1114 RLNFTDGSVTFNGA
+1114 RLNFTDGSVSFNGA

-1141 AQATIGDTTVIMHI
+1141 ASAVIGDTTATMHI
-1155 TGLADAPVFDFSSNP
+1155 TGLADAPVFDFSSSP
-1170 AGKQQDDIMALLLFG
+1170 SKPQDEIMALLLFG

-1230 NIGAGTTNPQTGQD
+1230 SIGAGTTNAQTGQD
-1244 TGASIEAGRYVSK
+1244 SGASIEAGRYVSK

-1267 AGTSQLEADVDLT
+1267 AGTSQVEADVDLT

>member
-6 KILAWTAG
+6 KIIAWIGG
-14 GLALLLML
+14 GLALLLTL
-22 LIGTVLILGNTS
+22 VVGTVLILGNTS

-42 LVARLTSGNVQLS
+42 LVARLTGGNVQLS
-55 GLAGAFPTH
+55 GLAGSFPSH

-71 LKDDAGVWLTAKKI
+71 LKDAAGVWLTAKKI
-85 ELDWTPWSY
+85 ELDWTPWDY

-102 RLQVASVDMERLPQ
+102 RLQVAGVDMERLPQ
-116 SSSTSASTSHGE
+116 GSSTPSQGE
-128 PSIPRIDVAQASL
+128 VSIPRIDVAQASL
-141 NLVHLGAAMAGA
+141 NLVHLGAALAGA
-153 PTTLAANGSA
+153 PATLAANGNA
-163 HLRSVRDMLFDA
+163 HLRSVRDMLFDV
-175 SARRIDG
+175 SARRVDG

-207 NGPLENI
+207 DGPLENI
-214 LSLPGLGALEA
+214 LSLPGLGALDA
-225 TLNLAGLRSAERL
+225 TLNLSGPRAAERL
-238 DLSLQAGELK
+238 ELSLQAGELK
-248 GHAEGSLNLSDLS
+248 GHAEGSLNVNDLS

-267 FESAAVSPR
+267 FESAAMSPR
-276 PDLGWDR
+276 PDLGWER
-283 GVLRGRWH
+283 GVLSGRWR
-291 GSVRSLNAEGHLEV
+291 GSVRSPNAEGHLEV
-305 TRLRVPGQ
+305 ARLRVPGQ
-313 LQAAALTADLAADR
+313 LQVAALRADLAADR
-327 GKTDLHALI
+327 GKADLHALLR
-336 QGLRIPGSQPK
+336 GLRIPGSQPQ

-352 PVKIDATVRLDDPA
+352 PVKIDASVRLDDPA
-366 RRVELTASHRLFVLK
+366 RRVEVRASHRLFDLK
-381 GQAVTTGEQS
+381 GQAITAGEQS
-391 STLELRLPNLA
+391 ATLELQLPNLT

-416 VINAQLAG
+416 LIHAQLAG
-424 YPAATRIKLDANATL
+424 YPAATRVKLDADATL
-439 TSGTQAWAGAVG
+439 TPGTQVWASAVG
-451 DRPRLEFSGVFK
+451 DRARLEFSGAFK
-463 DDSLSIDS
+463 DDSLSIDTV
-471 AKLSGRAILLS
+471 KLSGRAIVLS
-482 ARGSVGTRGIDAR
+482 ANGSIGSRAIDGR

-501 DLSTVSA
+501 DLSMVSA

-516 EGSVQGPMTALAADA
+516 AGSVQGPMTALAADA
-531 KLSSTLSLRG
+531 KVTSTLSVRG
-541 SPSGDLTASVKARGL
+541 SQSGELAADVKVRGL

-562 TLAVTGVLDEAPLN
+562 TLTATGTLDGAPLN
-576 LDISM
+576 VDVDVSM

-588 FRADIHHA
+588 LHAVIHHA
-596 TWKSAQAAGDLSLA
+596 AWKSAHAEGDLNLT
-610 TDKQQVHGQ
+610 TDKQELHGQ
-619 ITLTIAQL
+619 LTVSVAQL
-627 QDLQRLLGVEIAGS
+627 QDLQRLLGVDIAGS

-646 ALQPDGQRTRARL
+646 GLQPDGARTRARL

-667 LSGLAGS
+667 FSGLAGTM
-674 VHVAGDGFTDSFAFK
+674 HLAGEGFTDAFAFK

-695 KLNGVAVNLGASGN
+695 KLNGVAVSLGASGN
-709 FNLDAQEIS
+709 FNLDAQEVS
-718 VASALGSYGGQ
+718 VASALGSYAGQ
-729 EIRLLEPARI
+729 EIRLLEPVRI
-739 YFGNGI
+739 HFGNGI
-745 AVDLLKL
+745 AIDLLKL

-771 RATLR
+771 RASLR
-776 QVQPALVNVFL
+776 QLQPALVNVFV

-794 VIEAHADLHGSFK
+794 VIEAQADLHGSVT
-807 APTGQIAVNA
+807 APVGEFSLSA
-817 LGVQSADDAA
+817 LGIESGDDAA
-827 LGLPPAN
+827 LGLPAAN

-853 AGSASQLTALGQ
+853 AGSASQMTALGQ

-873 VDMKINGKVDVGLMN
+873 VNMKINGKTDMGLMN
-888 AFLEARGQHASGQLD
+888 AFLEARGQHASGQLG
-903 IDATVTGNVAE
+903 IDATITGNVAS
-914 PEITGTLDLTNG
+914 PQINGTVDLKDG

-943 IVGNHGTLQIKSFTA
+943 IVGDQGTLLIKSFTA
-958 AAAPGTVSMSGSVG
+958 SAAPGTVSMSGSVG
-972 ILQKGIPVD
+972 VLQKGIPVD

-994 KLITSNLNADLTIKG
+994 KLITANFNADLTIKG

-1014 LDVAGSMRLNRT
+1014 LDVAGIMHLNRT

-1035 LNVAVLDVRRRG
+1035 LNVAVLDVRRRD
-1047 KKATVVRE
+1047 KKAPVVRE

-1073 VQGRGLDARMH
+1073 VKGRGLDARMR
-1084 GDLQISGT
+1084 GDLQIGGT
-1092 TDSPLVNGGFDL
+1092 TDSPLVTGGFDL
-1104 ERGTFSLASG
+1104 ERGTFSLATG
-1114 RLNFTDGSVTFNGA
+1114 RLNFTEGRVSFNGA

-1141 AQATIGDTTVIMHI
+1141 ASAVIGDTTATMHI
-1155 TGLADAPVFDFSSNP
+1155 TGLADAPVFDFSSTP
-1170 AGKQQDDIMALLLFG
+1170 YKPQDEIMALLLFG

-1230 NIGAGTTNPQTGQD
+1230 SIGAGTTNPQTGQD
-1244 TGASIEAGRYVSK
+1244 SGASIEAGRYVSK

-1267 AGTSQLEADVDLT
+1267 AGTSQVEADVDLT

-1307 IGLIYRFEY
+1307 VGLIYRFEY

>member
-1 MRRSL
+1 VRRSL
-6 KILAWTAG
+6 KIIAWIAG

-22 LIGTVLILGNTS
+22 LIGTVLIVGNTS

-42 LVARLTSGNVQLS
+42 LVARLTSGNVRLS
-55 GLAGAFPTH
+55 GLAGSLPNH
-64 LTLEELK
+64 LTLEQLELR
-71 LKDDAGVWLTAKKI
+71 DAAGVWLTAKKI
-85 ELDWTPWSY
+85 DLDWTPWAY

-116 SSSTSASTSHGE
+116 NSSTTTSSGE
-128 PSIPRIDVAQASL
+128 VSIPRIDVAQATLSV
-141 NLVHLGAAMAGA
+141 VHLGAALAGA
-153 PTTLAANGSA
+153 PTSLAANGSA

-199 ALKLHEPA
+199 TLKLHEPA

-225 TLNLAGLRSAERL
+225 TLNLGGPRSAEHL
-238 DLSLQAGELK
+238 EFSLQAGELK
-248 GHAEGSLNLSDLS
+248 GHAEGSFNLNDLS

-267 FESAAVSPR
+267 FESAAMSPR
-276 PDLGWDR
+276 LDLGWER
-283 GVLRGRWH
+283 GALNGRWR
-291 GSVRSLNAEGHLEV
+291 GSVRSLNAEGHFEV
-305 TRLRVPGQ
+305 ARLRVPGQ
-313 LQAAALTADLAADR
+313 LQAAALTADLAADH
-327 GKTDLHALI
+327 GKVELHGQV
-336 QGLRIPGSQPK
+336 QGLRIPGSQPR

-352 PVKIDATVRLDDPA
+352 PVRIEASIRLGDPA
-366 RRVELTASHRLFVLK
+366 RPAELTASHRLFGLK
-381 GQAVTTGEQS
+381 GQAVTAGEQS
-391 STLELRLPNLA
+391 ATLELRLPNLA
-402 PLAAYAA
+402 PIAAYAS
-409 QDLRGSA
+409 QDVHGSA
-416 VINAQLAG
+416 VINAQLSG
-424 YPAATRIKLDANATL
+424 YPAVTRIKLDANAAL
-439 TSGTQAWAGAVG
+439 MPGNQLWAGAVG
-451 DRPRLEFSGVFK
+451 DRARLEFSGAFR
-463 DDSLSIDS
+463 DDSLSIDNV
-471 AKLSGRAILLS
+471 KLSGSALLLS
-482 ARGSVGTRGIDAR
+482 ASGSIGGRAIDGR

-501 DLSTVSA
+501 DLGKVSA
-508 VLAGNLKG
+508 VLAGSLKG
-516 EGSVQGPMTALAADA
+516 SGSVQGPMTALAADA
-531 KLSSTLSLRG
+531 KLTSTLSVRG
-541 SPSGDLTASVKARGL
+541 SPSGDLAADVKVRGL

-562 TLAVTGVLDEAPLN
+562 TLAATGILDGAPLN
-576 LDISM
+576 VDVAM
-581 ERTAERV
+581 ERSTEHVLHAV
-588 FRADIHHA
+588 IHRA
-596 TWKSAQAAGDLSLA
+596 TWKSAHAEGDLNLT
-610 TDKQQVHGQ
+610 TDKQQLHGQ
-619 ITLTIAQL
+619 MTLSVAQL
-627 QDLQRLLGVEIAGS
+627 QDLQRLLGMDIAGS

-646 ALQPDGQRTRARL
+646 RLQPDGQRSRAQL

-667 LSGLAGS
+667 FSGLAGG
-674 VHVAGDGFTDSFAFK
+674 VHLAGEGFTDSFAFK
-689 AGLDLP
+689 LGLDLP
-695 KLNGVAVNLGASGN
+695 KLNGVAVSLGASGN
-709 FNLDAQEIS
+709 LNLDAQEIS
-718 VASALGSYGGQ
+718 VASALGSYSGQ
-729 EIRLLEPARI
+729 EVRLLEPARI

-745 AVDLLKL
+745 AVDLLKV

-771 RATLR
+771 RVSLR
-776 QVQPALVNVFL
+776 QVQPALVNVFV

-794 VIEAHADLHGSFK
+794 VIEAHADLHGSVK
-807 APTGQIAVNA
+807 APMGDVTLNA

-834 IHVTAGLRGHT
+834 IRITAGLRGHT
-845 ADIDARLD
+845 ADIDARLE
-853 AGSASQLTALGQ
+853 AGSASQLTALGR

-873 VDMKINGKVDVGLMN
+873 VDMKINGKTDMGLMN

-903 IDATVTGNVAE
+903 IDATITGNVAA
-914 PEITGTLDLTNG
+914 PQITGTLDLKNG

-943 IVGNHGTLQIKSFTA
+943 IVGNEGTLQIKSFTA
-958 AAAPGTVSMSGSVG
+958 SAAPGTVSLSGSVG
-972 ILQKGIPVD
+972 VLQKGIPVD

-1009 TARER
+1009 TARAR
-1014 LDVAGSMRLNRT
+1014 LDVAGSMHLNRT

-1047 KKATVVRE
+1047 KKKPVVPE
-1055 KPLIIGLN
+1055 KPLIVGLN
-1063 VAVHAPDEIL
+1063 VAVQAPDEIL
-1073 VQGRGLDARMH
+1073 VQGRGLDARMR

-1092 TDSPLVNGGFDL
+1092 TDSPLVSGGFDL
-1104 ERGTFSLASG
+1104 ERGTFSLATG
-1114 RLNFTDGSVTFNGA
+1114 RLNFTEGRVSFNGA

-1141 AQATIGDTTVIMHI
+1141 AQTTIGDTTAIMHI
-1155 TGLADAPVFDFSSNP
+1155 TGLADAPVFDFSSTP
-1170 AGKQQDDIMALLLFG
+1170 AKPQDEIMALLLFG

-1207 GVGGSNSLN
+1207 GVGGNSSLN

-1230 NIGAGTTNPQTGQD
+1230 SIGSGTTNAQTGQD
-1244 TGASIEAGRYVSK
+1244 SGASIEAGRYVSK

-1307 IGLIYRFEY
+1307 VGLIYRFEY